1 MKSTSY
7 GSYRA
12 PLGASIN
19 KTLTNT
25 FISVGVMWVITAA
38 VSMTTLNWRPS
49 LGAMLGMLV
58 LSLLL
63 VFGTMAARNSSLGL
77 VLLGA
82 FSAVQGATL
91 GPVLNHYLTM
101 RHGGEIVGTAALLT
115 AGATFACS
123 AYAITTRKDFS
134 QWFGF
139 LFGGLIVLL
148 LASLVA
154 VFFPMPALTLG
165 ISAVSAVLF
174 LGWMLYDVSEVVN
187 GHETN
192 YISAALG
199 IYLDMLNF
207 FMSVL
212 RILGVLGS
220 SDD

>member
-7 GSYRA
+7 GSFRA
-12 PLGASIN
+12 PLSDSVN

-25 FISVGVMWVITAA
+25 FLSVGVMWVITAA
-38 VSMTTLNWRPS
+38 VSMTTLSWRPS
-49 LGAMLGMLV
+49 PGVMLGVAL

-63 VFGTMAARNSSLGL
+63 VFATMATRESGLGL
-77 VLLGA
+77 VMLGA
-82 FSAVQGATL
+82 FSAVEGAL
-91 GPVLNHYLTM
+91 MGPVLNHYLAM

-139 LFGGLIVLL
+139 LFGGLIVVI
-148 LASLVA
+148 LASLVS

-207 FMSVL
+207 FMNVL